1 MSNLVKHIGASIR
14 LIRKQ
19 KGYTQE
25 YLAEKANLHYSY
37 IGGIERGE
45 RNISLETLEKIINA
59 LEMEP
64 SQIFETTNSYV
75 LNNSDPEKLDILQ
88 QINELLLSLDRKQ
101 LKSIHNIL
109 QIIVLDFNKQ
119 NNKNLS

>member
-14 LIRKQ
+14 FIRKQ

-45 RNISLETLEKIINA
+45 RNISLETLEKIILA

-64 SQIFETTNSYV
+64 FQIFETSNSYM
-75 LNNSDPEKLDILQ
+75 LKYADSEKLVIIQ
-88 QINELLLSLDRKQ
+88 QINELLMALDRKELQ
-101 LKSIHNIL
+101 SVQQIL
-109 QIIVLDFNKQ
+109 QMIVSDFISKDH
-119 NNKNLS
+119 